1 MRFAKS
7 AFNEIANDNDARNG
21 RLLIEKQL
29 ERGRD
34 MYGFEIA
41 WHPIAIATVM
51 MVLDIIS
58 GLAGA
63 VKEGAVNSGKMREGA
78 WHKAGYFG
86 LIALAAAYEVAAA
99 WINFEVAEL
108 GIGMTAPEIPAVTA
122 VCAFVV
128 LTEVVSIVEN
138 LCVLNPDIARL
149 PVVKTLAKRDPA
161 APDVTIGVI
170 DETVKTE

>member
-1 MRFAKS
+1 MF
-7 AFNEIANDNDARNG
+7 
-21 RLLIEKQL
+21 
-29 ERGRD
+29 
-34 MYGFEIA
+34 GFEIP

-63 VKEGAVNSGKMREGA
+63 AKESVIQSGKMREGL

-86 LIALAAAYEVAAA
+86 LIALAAVYEVATVY
-99 WINFEVAEL
+99 INFEVAEL

-138 LCVLNPDIARL
+138 LCVLNPDIAKL
-149 PVVKTLAKRDPA
+149 PVIKTLAHRDPA
-161 APDVTIGVI
+161 TPDVTVGVI
-170 DETVKTE
+170 DETEAKDA

>member
-1 MRFAKS
+1 MF
-7 AFNEIANDNDARNG
+7 
-21 RLLIEKQL
+21 
-29 ERGRD
+29 
-34 MYGFEIA
+34 GFEIQ
-41 WHPIAIATVM
+41 WHPIAIAAVM
-51 MVLDIIS
+51 MLLDIIS

-63 VKEGAVNSGKMREGA
+63 AKEGEVQSGKMREGL

-86 LIALAAAYEVAAA
+86 LILLAAAYEVATV

-161 APDVTIGVI
+161 APDVTIGVV
-170 DETVKTE
+170 DETAKED

>member
-1 MRFAKS
+1 MF
-7 AFNEIANDNDARNG
+7 
-21 RLLIEKQL
+21 
-29 ERGRD
+29 
-34 MYGFEIA
+34 GFEIP

-63 VKEGAVNSGKMREGA
+63 AKESVIQSGKMREGL

-86 LIALAAAYEVAAA
+86 LIALAAAYEVATV

-138 LCVLNPDIARL
+138 LCVLNPDIAKL
-149 PVVKTLAKRDPA
+149 PVIKTLAHRDPA
-161 APDVTIGVI
+161 APDVTVGVI
-170 DETVKTE
+170 DETEANDA

>member
-1 MRFAKS
+1 MF
-7 AFNEIANDNDARNG
+7 
-21 RLLIEKQL
+21 
-29 ERGRD
+29 
-34 MYGFEIA
+34 GFEIP

-63 VKEGAVNSGKMREGA
+63 AKESVIQSGKMREGL

-86 LIALAAAYEVAAA
+86 LIALAAAYEVATV

-108 GIGMTAPEIPAVTA
+108 GIGMTAPEIPAATA

-138 LCVLNPDIARL
+138 LCVLNPDIAKL
-149 PVVKTLAKRDPA
+149 PVIKTLAHRNPA
-161 APDVTIGVI
+161 APDVTVGVI
-170 DETVKTE
+170 DETEAKDA

>member
-1 MRFAKS
+1 MF
-7 AFNEIANDNDARNG
+7 
-21 RLLIEKQL
+21 
-29 ERGRD
+29 
-34 MYGFEIA
+34 GFEIP
-41 WHPIAIATVM
+41 WHPIAIAAVM
-51 MVLDIIS
+51 MVLDIIT

-63 VKEGAVNSGKMREGA
+63 AKENAVQSGRMREGL

-86 LIALAAAYEVAAA
+86 LIALAAAYEVATV

-149 PVVKTLAKRDPA
+149 PVIRTLAAHDHA
-161 APDVTIGVI
+161 APDVTVGVI
-170 DETVKTE
+170 DETGKAE

>member
-1 MRFAKS
+1 MA
-7 AFNEIANDNDARNG
+7 DDDDARNG

-34 MYGFEIA
+34 MFGFEIP
-41 WHPIAIATVM
+41 WHPIAIAAVM

-63 VKEGAVNSGKMREGA
+63 AKEGAVQSGKMREGL

-86 LIALAAAYEVAAA
+86 LILLAAAYEVATV

-149 PVVKTLAKRDPA
+149 PVVKTLAQRDPA
-161 APDVTIGVI
+161 APDVTVGVVE
-170 DETVKTE
+170 ETAKED

>member
-1 MRFAKS
+1 MF
-7 AFNEIANDNDARNG
+7 
-21 RLLIEKQL
+21 
-29 ERGRD
+29 
-34 MYGFEIA
+34 GFEIP

-63 VKEGAVNSGKMREGA
+63 AKESVIQSGKMREGL

-86 LIALAAAYEVAAA
+86 LIALAAAYEVATV

-122 VCAFVV
+122 VCAFIV

-138 LCVLNPDIARL
+138 LCVLNPDIAKL
-149 PVVKTLAKRDPA
+149 PVIKTLAHRDPA
-161 APDVTIGVI
+161 APAVTVGVI
-170 DETVKTE
+170 DETEAKDA

>member
-1 MRFAKS
+1 
-7 AFNEIANDNDARNG
+7 
-21 RLLIEKQL
+21 
-29 ERGRD
+29 
-34 MYGFEIA
+34 MYGFEID
-41 WHPIAIATVM
+41 WHPIAVAFAM
-51 MVLDIIS
+51 MVLDIAT

-63 VKEGAVNSGKMREGA
+63 AKEGDINSGKMREGL

-86 LIALAAAYEVAAA
+86 LIALAAAYEVATV
-99 WINFEVAEL
+99 WINFEVADL

-138 LCVLNPDIARL
+138 LCVLNPDIAKL

-161 APDVTIGVI
+161 APDVTVGVI
-170 DETVKTE
+170 DETTKN